1 MVIMRRF
8 KTHSASSTTNQ
19 SSSLSSSRKSSSVT
33 GLFKSASSPTPPT
46 NFVSNSSTESPPPAA
61 TSYHQRSAA
70 LIRSYGRA
78 INRSFQSS
86 IGYMSGHGSSNQ
98 QNSSENSLDIP
109 DTGADGLLVVDTNA
123 STTGNV
129 ASSSGG
135 GIKSPLSPKL
145 PSRFKFSK
153 SKSKSREEQLN
164 TVAKQ
169 ELSAA
174 CLPSKVAKNATA
186 NNHNKVPL
194 NDAKNNETAETNN
207 VKPVIR
213 TVKTKQQTPLT
224 STKTL
229 NQKNNKKPILIR
241 QHSDEHQLALLERA
255 YLPQS
260 AAQQGQGKKSSD
272 DVTNKLS
279 NATTKKDKSSSNKT
293 KSTGK
298 LRKMVALEIAVPN
311 DIVYEEGDSN
321 KVVSIFVYLAFRT
334 AIGKGKTKPNHL
346 KICQINY

>member
-86 IGYMSGHGSSNQ
+86 IGYMSGHGSSNH

-109 DTGADGLLVVDTNA
+109 DTGPDGLLVVDTNA
-123 STTGNV
+123 NSTGNV
-129 ASSSGG
+129 ASSSG

-169 ELSAA
+169 EVSTV
-174 CLPSKVAKNATA
+174 CLPSKVAKNSTS
-186 NNHNKVPL
+186 NSHNKVPS
-194 NDAKNNETAETNN
+194 NDAKNNDKTDTNN

-213 TVKTKQQTPLT
+213 TVKTKQQIPLS
-224 STKTL
+224 STKT

-241 QHSDEHQLALLERA
+241 QHSDEHQLTLLERA

-260 AAQQGQGKKSSD
+260 AAQPGHKKSSD
-272 DVTNKLS
+272 DVTNKSS
-279 NATTKKDKSSSNKT
+279 NVATKKDKTSNKT

-298 LRKMVALEIAVPN
+298 LRKMVALEISVPN

-321 KVVSIFVYLAFRT
+321 KVVPI
-334 AIGKGKTKPNHL
+334 
-346 KICQINY
+346 